1 MAPIAN
7 EDGRPL
13 GRSLCSGRRDNL
25 SDDDD
30 PIRDSDSEGEDEDA
44 EISGDDDDTEDEIEI
59 PPDPAHEALMS
70 QLRQENADLLR
81 ITAEQDVVLAE
92 MQLRISEIQQAT
104 ARRQQELDELRAAR
118 LIREEEA
125 RRKAE
130 EERQGK
136 GEGCP
141 GCPGCPGCR
150 PPETGK
156 KGGDDDDKDGPNPV
170 PIQTAES
177 DLNKNDLDGKS
188 DLDGNR
194 RVGSTFS
201 RPCPPLTSTT
211 KTKNA
216 KNASNDKSRANFNK
230 DSDQFQRNMK

>member
-13 GRSLCSGRRDNL
+13 GRGLCSGRRDNL

-30 PIRDSDSEGEDEDA
+30 PIRDSDSEGEGEDA

-59 PPDPAHEALMS
+59 PPDPAHEALMA

-92 MQLRISEIQQAT
+92 MQLRISEIQAAT
-104 ARRQQELDELRAAR
+104 ELRQRELDEFRAAR

-130 EERQGK
+130 EERQGN

-170 PIQTAES
+170 PI
-177 DLNKNDLDGKS
+177 
-188 DLDGNR
+188 
-194 RVGSTFS
+194 
-201 RPCPPLTSTT
+201 
-211 KTKNA
+211 
-216 KNASNDKSRANFNK
+216 
-230 DSDQFQRNMK
+230 

>member
-1 MAPIAN
+1 MAPNTN
-7 EDGRPL
+7 ENGRPL
-13 GRSLCSGRRDNL
+13 GRGLCSGRRDNL

-30 PIRDSDSEGEDEDA
+30 PIRDSDSDSEAEDEGA
-44 EISGDDDDTEDEIEI
+44 EISGDDSSEEEIEI

-130 EERQGK
+130 EERQGN

-170 PIQTAES
+170 PI
-177 DLNKNDLDGKS
+177 
-188 DLDGNR
+188 
-194 RVGSTFS
+194 
-201 RPCPPLTSTT
+201 
-211 KTKNA
+211 
-216 KNASNDKSRANFNK
+216 
-230 DSDQFQRNMK
+230 

>member
-1 MAPIAN
+1 MV
-7 EDGRPL
+7 PL
-13 GRSLCSGRRDNL
+13 EKRGWKKTNKD
-25 SDDDD
+25 
-30 PIRDSDSEGEDEDA
+30 EGA
-44 EISGDDDDTEDEIEI
+44 EISEGDSSEEEIEI

-104 ARRQQELDELRAAR
+104 ARRRQELDELRAAR

-130 EERQGK
+130 EERQ

-170 PIQTAES
+170 PI
-177 DLNKNDLDGKS
+177 
-188 DLDGNR
+188 
-194 RVGSTFS
+194 
-201 RPCPPLTSTT
+201 
-211 KTKNA
+211 
-216 KNASNDKSRANFNK
+216 
-230 DSDQFQRNMK
+230 